1 MREWGGKPS
10 GFYETAGL
18 PKYIIS
24 EYSATLFFVG
34 ERSGKPAIYS
44 WGRFSAQ
51 EYGSGERRMSQLVVL
66 AKREEMLNVLDTL
79 TAHYLKGKVR
89 ALRLAI
95 IALLSGGH
103 ILLEDIPGLGKTTLA
118 LALSGALGLS
128 FGRIQCTSDLLP
140 SDITG
145 LSVFN
150 REENSFKFIG
160 GPIFNNIVL
169 VDEIN
174 RSMPKTQ
181 SALLEAMEER
191 RVTVEGITYPLP
203 DPFFVIATQNPMEQ
217 VGTYPLP
224 ESQMD
229 RFIIRTGIGYPPEDI
244 EKSIIMYGS
253 IREDIRQIAPI
264 VTSEVILEARRAV
277 RDNVFL
283 SERVTEYVYAIV
295 SATRNHPL
303 IASGISTRGGINIAE
318 AARVYAYMEGRDFVA
333 PEDVKNVVV
342 PVGAHR
348 LVCRSEHEDVDKEEL
363 LRTIIG
369 NIPVPLA

>member
-1 MREWGGKPS
+1 M
-10 GFYETAGL
+10 Y
-18 PKYIIS
+18 
-24 EYSATLFFVG
+24 
-34 ERSGKPAIYS
+34 
-44 WGRFSAQ
+44 Q
-51 EYGSGERRMSQLVVL
+51 QL
-66 AKREEMLNVLDTL
+66 AKRDEMLNVIDTL
-79 TAHYLKGKVR
+79 ATRYLKGKVR
-89 ALRLAI
+89 AVRLAV

-128 FGRIQCTSDLLP
+128 FGRVQCTSDLLP

-145 LSVFN
+145 LSIYN
-150 REENSFKFIG
+150 REESSFRFIR

-191 RVTVEGITYPLP
+191 RVTVEGVTYPLP
-203 DPFFVIATQNPMEQ
+203 DPFLVIATQNPMEQ

-229 RFIIRTGIGYPPEDI
+229 RFIIRTGVGYPPEDI
-244 EKSIIMYGS
+244 EKSIIVYGS
-253 IREDIRQIAPI
+253 IRDDIRNITPL
-264 VTSEVILEARRAV
+264 VTGNDILEARSAIREHV
-277 RDNVFL
+277 YL
-283 SERVTEYVYAIV
+283 SEKVAGYIFAVV
-295 SATRNHPL
+295 SASRSHPL
-303 IASGISTRGGINIAE
+303 ILSGISTRGGINIAE
-318 AARVYAYMEGRDFVA
+318 TARVHAYLEGRDYVA

-348 LVCRSEHEDVDKEEL
+348 LVCRAEHEGLDKEEL
-363 LRTIIG
+363 LQTILKS
-369 NIPVPLA
+369 IPIPLA